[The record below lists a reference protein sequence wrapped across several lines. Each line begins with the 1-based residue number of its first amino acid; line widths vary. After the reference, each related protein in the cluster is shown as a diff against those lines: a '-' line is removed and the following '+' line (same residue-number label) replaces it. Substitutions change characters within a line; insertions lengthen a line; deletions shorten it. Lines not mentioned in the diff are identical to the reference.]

1 MAYTYQ
7 LMTYLDV
14 TEDLRGIFGVDS
26 AVLPDATIHRLTNLP
41 AAELQVLALVS
52 NPYILTESQK
62 TVARLAVLFFA
73 AASCLQIVKINL
85 LQKETDNKT
94 SGERFKDALNLTEDG
109 LRNRG
114 QQYLSKLL
122 NELGLAGDKGSIFEL
137 SKPATDVITG
147 NPYA

>member
-26 AVLPDATIHRLTNLP
+26 AVLPDVVIHRLTNLP

-52 NPYILTESQK
+52 NPYILTETQK

-94 SGERFKDALNLTEDG
+94 SGERFKDALNLTEDD

-122 NELGLAGDKGSIFEL
+122 NELGLAGDKGTIFEL

>member
-26 AVLPDATIHRLTNLP
+26 AVLPDAVIHRLTNLP

-62 TVARLAVLFFA
+62 TMARLAVLFFA

-94 SGERFKDALNLTEDG
+94 SGERFKDALKIG
-109 LRNRG
+109 R
-114 QQYLSKLL
+114 
-122 NELGLAGDKGSIFEL
+122 AH
-137 SKPATDVITG
+137 V
-147 NPYA
+147 

>member
-26 AVLPDATIHRLTNLP
+26 AVLPDVVIHRLTNLP

-52 NPYILTESQK
+52 NPYILTETQK

-94 SGERFKDALNLTEDG
+94 SGERFKDALNLTEND

-122 NELGLAGDKGSIFEL
+122 NELGLAGDKGTIFEL